1 MAQSQNSSVYLTL
14 PATCLMG
21 LTSQGNVMLGNK
33 AFEFYNER
41 NPEDYIQIPWTEID
55 YVAAEVL
62 RGTKKIPRFVIFTK
76 DGNKF
81 TFSTRENKKTLRCMG
96 TYIGE
101 DKLLRSP
108 DVLEVVGAGVKSIP
122 HALGGLFHKDK

>member
-1 MAQSQNSSVYLTL
+1 MAQSQNSSVDLTL

-21 LTSQGNVMLGNK
+21 LTSQGNVMLGN
-33 AFEFYNER
+33 NTQ
-41 NPEDYIQIPWTEID
+41 DYIQIPWTEID